1 MRQTHS
7 HPDVPVPAAQFAC
20 LALRLARSKAASR
33 GRLSAVPSILR
44 EERRLI

>member
-1 MRQTHS
+1 MKQPQRL
-7 HPDVPVPAAQFAC
+7 PVSPVTASSYAC
-20 LALRLARSKAASR
+20 IALRLAQSAAASR